1 MGAVYIAEQLSTGK
15 HRALKL
21 MHARLV
27 DDPVQRN
34 RFVREARVAAKVES
48 EHVVEV
54 LAAGVTE
61 ETAIP
66 WLAMELLRGCDLS
79 RLIRDNGPLVLAHA
93 LPIMEQLC
101 HGLGAAHEA
110 GIVHRDLKPQNVFL
124 CRLASSTRPW
134 SVKILDFG
142 IAKVVADR
150 NQTTAA
156 LGSPAWMAPEQ
167 TDTSSDMA
175 PAADVWALGLVLFWM
190 LTGRFYWK
198 AMNEQNAGV
207 QAVLREMLFEPLVP
221 PSERAAELEGEVTF
235 PAKLDDWFLGCVQR
249 DPDLRFADA
258 SVAWRKL
265 RAMTGEEVPP
275 SHVLPPEVAELAARA
290 AVDLTPD
297 VAQSPPVADEG
308 GSEATVLPS
317 TRREAP
323 SDAPPA
329 SEGVTVVSGS
339 VSPSSPP
346 PSHET
351 AVGEPGPTLQSH
363 ELGVARESAREGR
376 NGWVKWLLAAAFVAG
391 AVGAVALSDPEE
403 EATATAPTTAP
414 SSVSAPLPTAPVP
427 TTTQDA
433 SPTGPPTTRIAQAE
447 AALSAGQLEEAEQRA
462 GEVLRELG
470 AVNGRR
476 PVEAPPNPLG
486 DRAQMVLA
494 RVSLARGA
502 KTGPLP
508 DGAASPNVR
517 KALDARESFTVEAR
531 LDCTKGRTWLD
542 DQGSCC
548 MVHVAVSLAEAEAAA
563 KAAKIPSAPWAKQIQ
578 QALEAAGSPPAS
590 CRASFERVRDRHAAK
605 APTPSSPS
613 AATPTEPASRP
624 FNASRAKQMVAIKA
638 AAASQHCR
646 HFLGQRVHS
655 FVVTFEPRGYV
666 TVSAPSAVDP
676 AARCIHSTLS
686 TIRIAPY
693 DPASGRHS
701 IPASVTLQ

>member
-15 HRALKL
+15 QRALKL

-27 DDPVQRN
+27 DDPVQRK

-61 ETAIP
+61 STAIP

-79 RLIRDNGPLVLAHA
+79 RLIRNSGPLTLAHA

-134 SVKILDFG
+134 TVKVLDFG

-156 LGSPAWMAPEQ
+156 LGSPAWMSPEQ

-221 PSERAAELEGEVTF
+221 PSERAADLEGGATF

-249 DPDLRFADA
+249 NPDDRFADA
-258 SVAWRKL
+258 NAAWREL
-265 RAMTGEEVPP
+265 RAITGEEVPA
-275 SHVLPPEVAELAARA
+275 SHVLPPEVAEIAARA

-297 VAQSPPVADEG
+297 VAQSPPES
-308 GSEATVLPS
+308 GSPDATVLPS
-317 TRREAP
+317 TRPEGMAL
-323 SDAPPA
+323 SDKPV
-329 SEGVTVVSGS
+329 SEGVTVASGGMGRS
-339 VSPSSPP
+339 SAPPSS
-346 PSHET
+346 HDAT
-351 AVGEPGPTLQSH
+351 GEPGPTLQSH
-363 ELGVARESAREGR
+363 ELGVARPSAGDGGR
-376 NGWVKWLLAAAFVAG
+376 GRVKWLLAAAFVAG
-391 AVGAVALSDPEE
+391 AGGAVALSEPADEPATPEPTS
-403 EATATAPTTAP
+403 AAPPVPEPPSPTPAP
-414 SSVSAPLPTAPVP
+414 STSNTQNEPPTAPIVR
-427 TTTQDA
+427 A
-433 SPTGPPTTRIAQAE
+433 EVAVAAQR
-447 AALSAGQLEEAEQRA
+447 LEEAEKLA

-470 AVNGRR
+470 AINGRR
-476 PVEAPPNPLG
+476 PSDTPPNPLG
-486 DRAQMVLA
+486 DRAQTVLA

-502 KTGPLP
+502 LAGPLTADTTAP
-508 DGAASPNVR
+508 DVR

-531 LDCTKGRTWLD
+531 LDCTKGRTWLGAE
-542 DQGSCC
+542 GSCC
-548 MVHVAVSLAEAEAAA
+548 MVHVAKALAEAEAAA
-563 KAAKIPSAPWAKQIQ
+563 ETAGLPAAPWTKQVE
-578 QALEAAGSPPAS
+578 QAIETVGRSPDA
-590 CRASFERVRDRHAAK
+590 CRPIFEGVRDRHKAK
-605 APTPSSPS
+605 TPNPSPTPSAPPQVPS
-613 AATPTEPASRP
+613 LHP
-624 FNASRAKQMVAIKA
+624 FNPMRAKHLLTAKA

-646 HFLGQRVHS
+646 HFLGRRAHS
-655 FVVTFEPRGYV
+655 FIVTFEPRGYV
-666 TVSAPSAVDP
+666 TVSTPSAVDP
-676 AARCIHSTLS
+676 AARCVHSMLS
-686 TIRIAPY
+686 TVHLGPF
-693 DPASGRHS
+693 DPASGKQS
-701 IPASVTLQ
+701 LPVSVSLP